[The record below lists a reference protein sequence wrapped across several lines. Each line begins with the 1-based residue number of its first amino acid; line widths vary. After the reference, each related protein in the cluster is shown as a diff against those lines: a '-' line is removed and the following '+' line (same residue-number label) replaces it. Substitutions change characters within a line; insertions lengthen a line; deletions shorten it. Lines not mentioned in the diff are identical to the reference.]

1 MQMSQVLVINRV
13 FLYKLHHPPRY
24 SGNFADY
31 SRQFHDDDR
40 DTWSQSQ
47 NEEGPLVYPF
57 EVTSAGFWHNL
68 QIKRNVRTKLRKYSS
83 TTRVVYGTEVVLQ

>member
-1 MQMSQVLVINRV
+1 MHSLKLFTLEHFSARKGFTSHANVQVLSINRV

-24 SGNFADY
+24 SGNLADY

-57 EVTSAGFWHNL
+57 KVTSAGFWHNL
-68 QIKRNVRTKLRKYSS
+68 PH
-83 TTRVVYGTEVVLQ
+83 

>member
-1 MQMSQVLVINRV
+1 MQMSQVLGINRV

-68 QIKRNVRTKLRKYSS
+68 PH
-83 TTRVVYGTEVVLQ
+83 

>member
-1 MQMSQVLVINRV
+1 MQMSQVLSINRV
-13 FLYKLHHPPRY
+13 SLHKLQHPPRY

-31 SRQFHDDDR
+31 GRQFDDDDR

-68 QIKRNVRTKLRKYSS
+68 PH
-83 TTRVVYGTEVVLQ
+83 